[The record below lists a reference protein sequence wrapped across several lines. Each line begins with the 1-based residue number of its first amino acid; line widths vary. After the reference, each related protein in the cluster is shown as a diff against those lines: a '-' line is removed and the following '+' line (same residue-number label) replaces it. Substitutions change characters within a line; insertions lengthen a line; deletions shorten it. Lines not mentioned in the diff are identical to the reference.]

1 MKKDYTQIIKKNAKK
16 PSYFINIFKAFVVGG
31 SIGVF
36 GQGLS
41 DLYQGYFNMTK
52 DNANS
57 LMLVTII
64 LITALTTGFGIY
76 DYFGQFA
83 GAGAFVPITGFAN
96 SMTSAA
102 LEGKSEGVTL
112 GIGAGMFKLAGS
124 VIAFGVTSAYII
136 GVIRYLFFG
145 G

>member
-1 MKKDYTQIIKKNAKK
+1 MRKDYTKIIKRNKLK
-16 PSYFINIFKAFVVGG
+16 PKYFRNGAVAFVVGG
-31 SIGVF
+31 LIGVF

-41 DLYQGYFNMTK
+41 DLYINIFKMSK

-57 LMLVTII
+57 LMTVTLI
-64 LITALTTGFGIY
+64 LLSAITTGLGIY
-76 DYFGQFA
+76 DHLGQFA

-102 LEGKSEGVTL
+102 LEGKSEGITL

-124 VIAFGVTSAYII
+124 VIVFGVVASYIL
-136 GVIRYLFFG
+136 GTIRYLFFQ
-145 G
+145 